1 LFARCGGLGR
11 SGDDTELSPTNH
23 CRAKLCLWPEA
34 AVGTEKNGDK
44 PMMSRYSMI
53 VSVLSILAASEGF
66 AHHSIS
72 PFDSER
78 FEEFEGEITRL
89 GWRNPHLTADVRVTD
104 SDGSFEIW
112 QIEGDAI
119 NALMRRGLTREDLA
133 VGNTIRFGGWP
144 STLGRRELMPT
155 NVLLADGREI
165 VMMDLDFPL
174 RWTNPQ
180 NAISAIDL
188 DGESD
193 DFFRVWTYD
202 QLYERQSLF
211 VLTERAQEAIARY
224 DPFTDT
230 PSLRC
235 IAPGMPNA
243 NLNPYP
249 IEFVNNGDHILLRI
263 EEWEAERTIDL
274 VSTVISRDIP
284 RSRLGYSI
292 GRLNGNILEIE
303 TGRLIDQLLD
313 DDGIPMSEAA
323 RIHET
328 YTIHA
333 GRNILEYEV
342 TVTDPIYLQEPA
354 TWIASW
360 KAVSGAV
367 IRPFECAPN

>member
-1 LFARCGGLGR
+1 
-11 SGDDTELSPTNH
+11 
-23 CRAKLCLWPEA
+23 
-34 AVGTEKNGDK
+34 
-44 PMMSRYSMI
+44 MMSRYSMI
-53 VSVLSILAASEGF
+53 VSVLSILAASEGL

-72 PFDSER
+72 PFDSEK

-188 DGESD
+188 DGVSD

-274 VSTVISRDIP
+274 VSTVISGDVP

-313 DDGIPMSEAA
+313 DDGIPMSEDA

-333 GRNILEYEV
+333 DRNILEYEV